1 MFIRF
6 SGRGAGCVFCCR
18 EDFILL
24 DETCPFPI
32 RVLGMTYLYPGIGE
46 VQLMVGVRKR
56 DKTKVQYCITAMT
69 PVLKHTK
76 KGSR

>member
-1 MFIRF
+1 M
-6 SGRGAGCVFCCR
+6 CFCCR
-18 EDFILL
+18 EDFLLL

-32 RVLGMTYLYPGIGE
+32 RMLGMTYLCPGIGE